1 MHELSLVAEL
11 VDECLGRAGS
21 REIEVIRVRHAST
34 ISEDTVRQAF
44 DMLTTGSRLA
54 GVRLETEEFGLSL
67 HCAACDR
74 IAVLDHDHAIGHI
87 RVCPACGTVS
97 NDPQTCE
104 LELVAIVER
113 AATINPAF
121 HPGARP

>member
-11 VDECLGRAGS
+11 VDECVQRAGD
-21 REIEVIRVRHAST
+21 REIALVRLRHAST
-34 ISEDTVRQAF
+34 ISEETVRQAF
-44 DMLTTGSRLA
+44 DMLTRGGPLA
-54 GVRLETEEFGLSL
+54 GVPLDIEMFELTLR
-67 HCAACDR
+67 CRACDR
-74 IAVLDHDHAIGHI
+74 VSVLDHDHAIGHI

-97 NDPQTCE
+97 GEPQACE

>member
-11 VDECLGRAGS
+11 VDECVASAGN
-21 REIEVIRVRHAST
+21 RDIELIRIRHAST
-34 ISEDTVRQAF
+34 ISEETVRQAF
-44 DMLTTGSRLA
+44 DMLTTGSPLA
-54 GVRLETEEFGLSL
+54 GVRLETEEFTLSL
-67 HCAACDR
+67 HCAACDHS
-74 IAVLDHDHAIGHI
+74 AVLDHDHAIGHV

-97 NDPQTCE
+97 NDPQACE

-113 AATINPAF
+113 AATISPAF

>member
-11 VDECLGRAGS
+11 VDECVRDAGS
-21 REIEVIRVRHAST
+21 RDIEVIRVRHAST
-34 ISEDTVRQAF
+34 ISEETVRQAF
-44 DMLTTGSRLA
+44 GMLTAGGPLA
-54 GVRLETEEFGLSL
+54 GVRLETEVFSLTL

-74 IAVLDHDHAIGHI
+74 VAVLDHDHAIGHI

-97 NDPQTCE
+97 NDPEACE
-104 LELVAIVER
+104 LELVAISER
-113 AATINPAF
+113 AATVNPAL